1 MLQHIEKIEKQI
13 DNIDKSIEWIWKYK
27 KEQFAPKFISLV
39 EERRKLRI
47 LASAERNNPGI
58 AAFGQSQVGKSYLM
72 NCILKNKD
80 GAFLVDAED
89 GQHNF
94 VDEIN
99 PIGEGSEATGVVT
112 RFSSY
117 SRNENEYDIKYP
129 IRMRV
134 LSVRDMISV
143 ICDTY
148 FNEFDDYTT
157 LGENEILQLCTEWK
171 QQYSDQS
178 SIPHPL
184 LTADD
189 ILNIKY
195 YFRKHINNAQAY
207 SVKTPFFDTLALI
220 IDKIPQDE
228 CIKIF
233 SVLWNNDEEYSKLF
247 TRSLDI
253 LKRLDF
259 KDYVYLPIQ
268 AVLHNGTK
276 EDTIMSVSCLKLLY
290 TDKESLYST
299 TAFSKEGNAW
309 QQLGVFTKSELCTV
323 CSEVIIKI
331 GEEYLSTSGTFD
343 THMISEHSSAQLA
356 AKLSEAINNHV
367 AHKEILK
374 DKNTGEDKEV
384 VIMGVLKSADLLD
397 FPGARAR
404 GNMLLMQI
412 KDHDNLMYSFLRGK
426 VAYLFNKY
434 NEEKIINI
442 LLFCHHHKNVEA
454 PQMWQLLDEWVK
466 EYVGDTPERREEY
479 IRLLGVPPLFHI
491 GTMWNLNL
499 QYPDNETVGKTD
511 RSISSRWKERF
522 VTQLVE
528 GCFKKAG
535 WVSNWD
541 GHEFQNCFMLRDF
554 KFSSPIYDGW
564 EKNKKETGL
573 AIDSDYYNRMRTLFI
588 KSNEEHHLFANPE
601 LSWDMSSSQ
610 NNDGSLYILL
620 QLAKVSAKINEVREA
635 QINNQLKACC
645 QIVYSIMRDYHKSTD
660 GEEIL
665 EDNIRIAK
673 SIFRE
678 MDFTC
683 NSDNYY
689 FGHLIQALQLTET
702 QSYREV
708 HKIMQSPILNQTVN
722 SFKEYEIIRNSCRK
736 ADLPLEAAKSEN
748 EKWDCVV
755 RTYGFLN
762 KDEAD
767 AFLKRKNIDVQKLF
781 SGSYRRKLN
790 SCIIADAVFEKW
802 CSSIKSEDFLNEFS
816 GDDDFASPIM
826 SNLVD
831 ELITTANSFDMRDRM
846 ADAIAEYVNVIAIH
860 TANENLLADMLA
872 GIINNYVLDFGFSW
886 LTDEEKIK
894 AKKICE
900 KYRIPAFNY
909 ITKELPATF
918 DEAALTA
925 MFNELSSN
933 PKSLLPSFED
943 NYNKWIEYMFVSFVV
958 HLDIPD
964 IDPEANNMIK
974 LLLDSIKTA
983 A

>member
-1 MLQHIEKIEKQI
+1 MLQKIVKQI
-13 DNIDKSIEWIWKYK
+13 DNINKSIEWIRKYK

-39 EERRKLRI
+39 EERRKLHI
-47 LASAERNNPGI
+47 LANAERNNPGI

-72 NCILKNKD
+72 NCILKNGD

-89 GQHNF
+89 GRHNF

-117 SRNENEYDIKYP
+117 SRNENEYDVKYP
-129 IRMRV
+129 IRMTV

-157 LGENEILQLCTEWK
+157 LGETEVLQLCADWK
-171 QQYSDQS
+171 QQYSDRNT
-178 SIPHPL
+178 IPRPL

-195 YFRKHINNAQAY
+195 YFRKHINNAQVY

-220 IDKIPQDE
+220 IDKIPQEE
-228 CIKIF
+228 CVKIF
-233 SVLWNNDEEYSKLF
+233 SILWNNNEEYTKLF

-259 KDYVYLPIQ
+259 KETVYLPIQ

-290 TDKESLYST
+290 TDKEDQYTTIAYSKDGDRWT
-299 TAFSKEGNAW
+299 QLGTFSKC
-309 QQLGVFTKSELCTV
+309 ELCAV

-331 GEEYLSTSGTFD
+331 GKDFITTSGAFDLQMFSETSSADLST
-343 THMISEHSSAQLA
+343 
-356 AKLSEAINNHV
+356 KLSEALANGICR
-367 AHKEILK
+367 KEK
-374 DKNTGEDKEV
+374 DTIHLD
-384 VIMGVLKSADLLD
+384 VLKSADLLD

-466 EYVGDTPERREEY
+466 EYVGDTPERRKEY
-479 IRLLGVPPLFHI
+479 IDQIGVPPLFHI

-499 QYPDNETVGKTD
+499 QNPDNETVGKTD
-511 RSISSRWKERF
+511 KSISSRWKERF
-522 VTQLVE
+522 VTQLIE
-528 GCFKKAG
+528 GCFKKAD

-541 GHEFQNCFMLRDF
+541 GHEFQNCYMLRDY
-554 KFSSPIYDGW
+554 KFSTPIYDGW
-564 EKNKKETGL
+564 EKNKKETNL
-573 AIDSDYYNRMRTLFI
+573 AIDLDYYKRMRTLFI
-588 KSNEEHHLFANPE
+588 KSNEEHHLFSNPE
-601 LSWDMSSSQ
+601 LSWDISSSQ

-620 QLAKVSAKINEVREA
+620 QLAKVSAKINEVREN
-635 QINNQLKACC
+635 QINNRLKACC
-645 QIVYSIMRDYHKSTD
+645 QVVYSIMRDFHKSTD

-665 EDNIRIAK
+665 EGNIRIAR
-673 SIFRE
+673 SVFRE

-722 SFKEYEIIRNSCRK
+722 SFKEYEIIRNSCK
-736 ADLPLEAAKSEN
+736 QAGFPIEEAKSESG
-748 EKWDCVV
+748 KWDCMVK
-755 RTYGFLN
+755 TYGFVN
-762 KDEAD
+762 KEEAET
-767 AFLKRKNIDVQKLF
+767 FLKKKNIDVQKLF
-781 SGSYRRKLN
+781 FGSYRRKLN
-790 SCIIADAVFEKW
+790 SCIIADSVFEKW
-802 CSSIKSEDFLNEFS
+802 CSSIKSVDFLNEFS
-816 GDDDFASPIM
+816 NEDGFDTTIM

-831 ELITTANSFDMRDRM
+831 ELITAANSFGIRDRM
-846 ADAIAEYVNVIAIH
+846 ADSIAEYVNVVSIH
-860 TANENLLADMLA
+860 TANENFLADMLA
-872 GIINNYVLDFGFSW
+872 SMINNFVLDFGFSW
-886 LTDEEKIK
+886 LSDEEKAK
-894 AKKICE
+894 AEKTCE
-900 KYRIPAFNY
+900 KYNIPAFNY
-909 ITKELPATF
+909 ISKELPATF
-918 DEAALTA
+918 DEEALTA
-925 MFNELSSN
+925 MFNEMSYS
-933 PKSLLPSFED
+933 PKALLPSFED
-943 NYNKWIEYMFVSFVV
+943 NYNKWLEYMFISFVA

-964 IDPEANNMIK
+964 IDLEANNMIK
-974 LLLDSIKTA
+974 MLLDSIKA
-983 A
+983 AV

>member
-1 MLQHIEKIEKQI
+1 MIQLIETQIE
-13 DNIDKSIEWIWKYK
+13 NVNKSIEWIKKYK
-27 KEQFAPKFISLV
+27 KEQFDQKYISLV

-47 LASAERNNPGI
+47 MEKAERNNPGI

-72 NCILKNKD
+72 NCILKNGD

-117 SRNENEYDIKYP
+117 TRNETEYDIKYP
-129 IRMRV
+129 IRMSV
-134 LSVRDMISV
+134 LSVRDMISI

-157 LGENEILQLCTEWK
+157 LGENEILQLCNDWK
-171 QQYSDQS
+171 QQYADKENTAQPMLS
-178 SIPHPL
+178 S
-184 LTADD
+184 DD

-195 YFRKHINNAQAY
+195 YFKKHINNAQVY
-207 SVKTPFFDTLALI
+207 STKTPFFDTLALI
-220 IDKIPQDE
+220 IEKIPQNDFV
-228 CIKIF
+228 KIF
-233 SVLWNNDEEYSKLF
+233 SILWNNNEEYTKLF

-253 LKRLDF
+253 LRKLGFR
-259 KDYVYLPIQ
+259 DYIYLPMQ

-290 TDKESLYST
+290 TDNESMYNT
-299 TAFSKEGNAW
+299 TAFTKEGNAW
-309 QQLGVFTKSELCTV
+309 QQLGSFTKSELCTV

-331 GEEYLSTSGTFD
+331 GKDFISTSGTFD
-343 THMISEHSSAQLA
+343 TRMISENSSSQLSV
-356 AKLSEAINNHV
+356 KLSEAIKDGV
-367 AHKEILK
+367 AQKEVHT
-374 DKNTGEDKEV
+374 DMNTGEKREV
-384 VIMGVLKSADLLD
+384 ITMDVLKSADLLD

-404 GNMLLMQI
+404 GNMLLIQI

-434 NEEKIINI
+434 NEEKLINI

-466 EYVGDTPERREEY
+466 EYVGDTPERREVY
-479 IRLLGVPPLFHI
+479 IKQLGVSPLFHI

-499 QYPDNETVGKTD
+499 QNPDNEIVGKTD
-511 RSISSRWKERF
+511 KSISSRWKERF
-522 VTQLVE
+522 ITQLVE

-541 GHEFQNCFMLRDF
+541 GHEFQNCYMLRDY
-554 KFSSPIYDGW
+554 KFSTPIYNGW
-564 EKNKKETGL
+564 EKNRNEASL
-573 AIDSDYYNRMRTLFI
+573 AIDLDYYNRMRTLFI
-588 KSNEEHHLFANPE
+588 KSNEEHHLFSNPE
-601 LSWDMSSSQ
+601 LSWDISSSQ

-620 QLAKVSAKINEVREA
+620 QLAKVSAKINEVRED

-665 EDNIRIAK
+665 EGNIRIAK
-673 SIFRE
+673 SVFRE

-708 HKIMQSPILNQTVN
+708 HKIMQSPTLNQTVN
-722 SFKEYEIIRNSCRK
+722 SFMEYEIIRNSCRK
-736 ADLPLEAAKSEN
+736 AGFPIEDAKSES
-748 EKWDCVV
+748 EKWEWIVK
-755 RTYGFLN
+755 TYGFLN
-762 KDEAD
+762 KDDAE

-790 SCIIADAVFEKW
+790 SCIIADSVFEKW
-802 CSSIKSEDFLNEFS
+802 CSSIKSVDFLNEFS
-816 GDDDFASPIM
+816 NEDSFDSTIM

-831 ELITTANSFDMRDRM
+831 ELIATANSFGIRDRM
-846 ADAIAEYVNVIAIH
+846 ADSIAEYVNVVSIH

-872 GIINNYVLDFGFSW
+872 SMINNFVLDFGFSW
-886 LTDEEKIK
+886 LTDEEKAK
-894 AKKICE
+894 AKKICD
-900 KYRIPAFNY
+900 KYNIPAFNY

-925 MFNELSSN
+925 MFNEMSSS
-933 PKSLLPSFED
+933 PKALLPSFED
-943 NYNKWIEYMFVSFVV
+943 NYNKWLEYMFISFVA
-958 HLDIPD
+958 HLNIPD

-974 LLLDSIKTA
+974 MLLDSIKVA